1 MIKPKSGREIEANL
15 KICFGL
21 YVFFCCR
28 RIPTLLPY
36 FVSYFHF
43 EVLKGVLSRGFCCF
57 CQSCADVISTQYLTP
72 YTKCLCRVIKKISK
86 KIYHGSL
93 SNFFGDYCR
102 HYIQTL
108 KSWLNFFNFFNFHMA
123 FATDDRNRFQCLNI
137 YSFT

>member
-1 MIKPKSGREIEANL
+1 MRLITKSVL
-15 KICFGL
+15 VYMF
-21 YVFFCCR
+21 VFFFFAEEF
-28 RIPTLLPY
+28 L
-36 FVSYFHF
+36 HF
-43 EVLKGVLSRGFCCF
+43 FLISSVISILKFLKEF
-57 CQSCADVISTQYLTP
+57 CQEDFAVSVNPVLTSLVRSTLPCTP
-72 YTKCLCRVIKKISK
+72 NACVESSRRYRKKF
-86 KIYHGSL
+86 YHGSL